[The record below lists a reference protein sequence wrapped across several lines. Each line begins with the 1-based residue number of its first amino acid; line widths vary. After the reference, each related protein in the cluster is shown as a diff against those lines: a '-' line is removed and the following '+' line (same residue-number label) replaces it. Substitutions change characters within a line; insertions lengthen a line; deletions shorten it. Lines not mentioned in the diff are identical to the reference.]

1 MRPRILHFLA
11 LCTLVCLAAA
21 WSKEDYEIFKLKD
34 EVDAS
39 EGPDVNFYDFLGVK
53 SSSTVEEISKA
64 FRKKSR
70 ALHPDKV
77 KHSFVASH
85 STAKPSSK
93 SGAKKKPGVH
103 VSKGPSDRE
112 LQKFLKQATDR
123 YGRLG
128 VVANILKSPDTRER
142 YDFFMQHGFPTWRG
156 TGYYYSRYRPGIGT
170 VLTGLF
176 LVVGGAAHYFVLVT
190 SYKRQREFMER
201 YIRHARKTAWG
212 DESGIRGL
220 AGIGQPVS
228 VPPTQSDPDSEA
240 DPMANLN
247 RRQKRE
253 MERQNKK
260 DKPTKSKPVKVTPVR
275 DSSSSLER
283 RRVTAENGK
292 ILVVDSLGNVFLE
305 EEDEEGET
313 QEYLLDLDEIP
324 KPTVRDTAVVRLPI
338 WLFRKALNPFL
349 KNTKPIVTDEYPES
363 DESDPS
369 RGTPELVVPGK
380 STPPAVSDLSASQIS
395 DSGFEI
401 VDSTGIEQE
410 SNHAPSV
417 KKRGKK
423 GKK

>member
-1 MRPRILHFLA
+1 MRPRILHFLT
-11 LCTLVCLAAA
+11 LCTLLCLVAA

-39 EGPDVNFYDFLGVK
+39 EGQGVTFYDFLGVK
-53 SSSTVEEISKA
+53 SSSTVDEISKA

-70 ALHPDKV
+70 ALHPDKA
-77 KHSFVASH
+77 KHSFVASR
-85 STAKPSSK
+85 STSKPTQK
-93 SGAKKKPGVH
+93 PGEKKKPAVH

-112 LQKFLKQATDR
+112 LQKFLKQATER
-123 YGRLG
+123 YQRLG
-128 VVANILKSPDTRER
+128 VVANILKGPERER
-142 YDFFMQHGFPTWRG
+142 YDFFLQHGFPTWRG
-156 TGYYYSRYRPGIGT
+156 TGYYYSRYRPGLGT

-176 LVVGGAAHYFVLVT
+176 LVVGGAAHYFVLIT

-201 YIRHARKTAWG
+201 YIKHARKTAWG
-212 DESGIRGL
+212 DESGISGL
-220 AGIGQPVS
+220 AAIGQPVD
-228 VPPTQSDPDSEA
+228 VPQTHTEPEA

-260 DKPTKSKPVKVTPVR
+260 DKSTKTKPARPAPVPA
-275 DSSSSLER
+275 SSNTGDR

-292 ILVVDSLGNVFLE
+292 ILVVDSEGNVFLE
-305 EEDEEGET
+305 EEDEDGET

-324 KPTVRDTAVVRLPI
+324 RPTFRDTAVVRFPV
-338 WLFRKALNPFL
+338 WLFRKAFDPFL
-349 KNTKPIVTDEYPES
+349 KNTEPI
-363 DESDPS
+363 PS
-369 RGTPELVVPGK
+369 RESLHSEEVHQPRATPEVVVSGK
-380 STPPAVSDLSASQIS
+380 ATPPGGSDLSASQIS

-401 VDSTGIEQE
+401 VDSTGIENE
-410 SNHAPSV
+410 IANVPNA

>member
-11 LCTLVCLAAA
+11 LCTLLCLVAA

-39 EGPDVNFYDFLGVK
+39 EGSDATFYDFLGVK

-64 FRKKSR
+64 FRKKSL

-77 KHSFVASH
+77 KHSFVASR
-85 STAKPSSK
+85 STSKPT
-93 SGAKKKPGVH
+93 KKPGEKRKPGVH

-112 LQKFLKQATDR
+112 LQRFLKQATER
-123 YGRLG
+123 YQRLG
-128 VVANILKSPDTRER
+128 VVANILKGPERER
-142 YDFFMQHGFPTWRG
+142 YDFFLQHGFPTWRG

-176 LVVGGAAHYFVLVT
+176 LVGGGAAHYFALIT
-190 SYKRQREFMER
+190 SYKRQRDFMER
-201 YIRHARKTAWG
+201 YIKHARKTAWG
-212 DESGIRGL
+212 DESGISGF
-220 AGIGQPVS
+220 AGIGQPID
-228 VPPTQSDPDSEA
+228 VPQSQTEPEA

-260 DKPTKSKPVKVTPVR
+260 DKSTKTKPAKPAPVQA
-275 DSSSSLER
+275 SSTSGGER

-292 ILVVDSLGNVFLE
+292 ILVVDSVGNVFLE
-305 EEDEEGET
+305 EEDEEGEI

-324 KPTVRDTAVVRLPI
+324 RPTFRDTAVVRFPV
-338 WLFRKALNPFL
+338 WLFRKAFDPFL
-349 KNTKPIVTDEYPES
+349 KNTKPIPTNES
-363 DESDPS
+363 PNSEEAQPA
-369 RGTPELVVPGK
+369 RATPELVVPGK
-380 STPPAVSDLSASQIS
+380 ATPPRGSDLSASQIS

-401 VDSTGIEQE
+401 VDSTGIENE
-410 SNHAPSV
+410 IANVPNV

>member
-11 LCTLVCLAAA
+11 LCTLLCLAAA

-53 SSSTVEEISKA
+53 SSSTIEEISKA
-64 FRKKSR
+64 FRKRSR

-85 STAKPSSK
+85 STSKPSSK
-93 SGAKKKPGVH
+93 PGSKQKPGVH
-103 VSKGPSDRE
+103 VSRGPSDRE
-112 LQKFLKQATDR
+112 LQKFLKHATER

-142 YDFFMQHGFPTWRG
+142 YDFFLQHGFPTWRG

-170 VLTGLF
+170 VVTGLF
-176 LVVGGAAHYFVLVT
+176 LVVGGAAHYFALIT

-201 YIRHARKTAWG
+201 YIKHARKTAWG

-220 AGIGQPVS
+220 ANIGQPLA
-228 VPPTQSDPDSEA
+228 VPLTPNEPEVDADS
-240 DPMANLN
+240 MANLN

-260 DKPTKSKPVKVTPVR
+260 DKSSKSKPAKVAPVQV
-275 DSSSSLER
+275 SSSSGEK

-305 EEDEEGET
+305 EQDEDGET

-324 KPTVRDTAVVRLPI
+324 KPTFRDTAVIRLPV
-338 WLFRKALNPFL
+338 WLFRKAFDPFL
-349 KNTKPIVTDEYPES
+349 KNTKPVSTEEDLELE
-363 DESDPS
+363 ESDPVS
-369 RGTPELVVPGK
+369 GTPELVVPRK
-380 STPPAVSDLSASQIS
+380 ATPPGVSDLSASQIS

-410 SNHAPSV
+410 ANNAPSV

>member
-11 LCTLVCLAAA
+11 FCALLCLAAA
-21 WSKEDYEIFKLKD
+21 WSKEDYEIFKIKD
-34 EVDAS
+34 EVEAS
-39 EGPDVNFYDFLGVK
+39 EGPDVTFYDFLGVK
-53 SSSTVEEISKA
+53 SSSTVDEISKA

-77 KHSFVASH
+77 KHSFVASR
-85 STAKPSSK
+85 STSKPTHK
-93 SGAKKKPGVH
+93 PGEKKKPGVH
-103 VSKGPSDRE
+103 VSKGPSERE
-112 LQKFLKQATDR
+112 LQKFLKQATER

-128 VVANILKSPDTRER
+128 VVANILKGPERER
-142 YDFFMQHGFPTWRG
+142 YDFFLQHGFPTWRG

-176 LVVGGAAHYFVLVT
+176 LVVGGAAHYFALIT

-201 YIRHARKTAWG
+201 YIKHARKTAWG

-220 AGIGQPVS
+220 AGLGQPVQ
-228 VPPTQSDPDSEA
+228 VPQTQTEPEA

-260 DKPTKSKPVKVTPVR
+260 DKSSKIKPAKVAPVQV
-275 DSSSSLER
+275 SSTSGER

-292 ILVVDSLGNVFLE
+292 ILVVDSMGNVFLE

-324 KPTVRDTAVVRLPI
+324 RPTLRDTAVVRFPV
-338 WLFRKALNPFL
+338 WLFRKAFNPFF
-349 KNTKPIVTDEYPES
+349 KNTEPIPTNVSSES
-363 DESDPS
+363 EEPHPV
-369 RGTPELVVPGK
+369 RATPELTVPGK
-380 STPPAVSDLSASQIS
+380 ATPPGSSDLSASQIS

-401 VDSTGIEQE
+401 VDSTGIDNEIE
-410 SNHAPSV
+410 NVSSI
-417 KKRGKK
+417 KKRNKK

>member
-11 LCTLVCLAAA
+11 FCTLLCLVAA

-39 EGPDVNFYDFLGVK
+39 EGPDVTFYDFLGVK

-77 KHSFVASH
+77 KHSFVASR
-85 STAKPSSK
+85 STTKPTQK
-93 SGAKKKPGVH
+93 PGEKKKPGVH

-112 LQKFLKQATDR
+112 LQRFLKKATER
-123 YGRLG
+123 YQRLG
-128 VVANILKSPDTRER
+128 VVANILKGPERER
-142 YDFFMQHGFPTWRG
+142 YDFFLQHGFPTWRG
-156 TGYYYSRYRPGIGT
+156 TGYYYSRYRPGLGT

-176 LVVGGAAHYFVLVT
+176 LFGGGAAHYFALIT

-201 YIRHARKTAWG
+201 YIKHARKTAWG
-212 DESGIRGL
+212 DESGIS
-220 AGIGQPVS
+220 AFAAIGQPTN
-228 VPPTQSDPDSEA
+228 VPPPQTEPEA

-260 DKPTKSKPVKVTPVR
+260 DKSTKSKPAKPAPVQT
-275 DSSSSLER
+275 SSTSGER

-292 ILVVDSLGNVFLE
+292 VLIVDSVGNVFLE
-305 EEDEEGET
+305 EEDEDGEI
-313 QEYLLDLDEIP
+313 QEYLLDLDEIH
-324 KPTVRDTAVVRLPI
+324 KPTFRDTAVIRLPV
-338 WLFRKALNPFL
+338 WLFRKAFNPFL
-349 KNTKPIVTDEYPES
+349 KKTEPIPINDTLDSEEAHPAS
-363 DESDPS
+363 T
-369 RGTPELVVPGK
+369 TPEIVVPRK
-380 STPPAVSDLSASQIS
+380 ATPPRASDLSASQIS

-401 VDSTGIEQE
+401 VDSTGID
-410 SNHAPSV
+410 SDIANAPNV